1 MKRTTNTERPWSAR
15 WAGSS
20 RHFIS
25 SARRLLA
32 LSASLCFGLACA
44 SYQGT
49 SVSVQPSVVARDGDW
64 TMVRG
69 FPLVLQDKGND
80 CGAAALA
87 ALLSSWF
94 VSA

>member
-1 MKRTTNTERPWSAR
+1 VASL
-15 WAGSS
+15 

-32 LSASLCFGLACA
+32 LSARLCFSLACA
-44 SYQGT
+44 TYQGT